1 MEPGR
6 MLTKNNV
13 LLYLGPVL
21 ILLVLIKISSFF
33 LNETYSRPV
42 ILAWMLASVN
52 FVAALGS
59 LKIAQQ
65 KDFLTSMVLVFGVGG
80 LRILMMISSIIV
92 VMIKK
97 EVWMPPFCIVLLACF
112 VIYLIIELTVLYQQ
126 GIMQER
132 SQKLV

>member
-6 MLTKNNV
+6 MLIKNNV
-13 LLYLGPVL
+13 LLYLGPVV

-33 LNETYSRPV
+33 FNETYSRPG
-42 ILAWMLASVN
+42 ILAWMLASIN

-59 LKIAQQ
+59 LKIAQ
-65 KDFLTSMVLVFGVGG
+65 KRDFLTSMVLVFGVGG

-92 VMIKK
+92 IMIKK
-97 EVWMPPFCIVLLACF
+97 KMWMLPFCIVLLACF
-112 VIYLIIELTVLYQQ
+112 VIYLIIEVTVLYQQ

-132 SQKLV
+132 PQKLV